1 MSRSKLGQI
10 IDAVIAITKSQ
21 RKVQSAIIEDLVNI
35 EQRIKVLENHV
46 AIIEARRQAEL
57 EGKNK

>member
-1 MSRSKLGQI
+1 MSRSKLRQI

-35 EQRIKVLENHV
+35 EQRIVVLEKHLRMV
-46 AIIEARRQAEL
+46 EARRQAEL
-57 EGKNK
+57 EGKKK